1 MVTWQARIKAL
12 RAAGMALSEIGAKV
26 GLATSSVSDIAR
38 GVTKEPGGDAAL
50 KLDALYRE
58 KARASRRTAA

>member
-1 MVTWQARIKAL
+1 
-12 RAAGMALSEIGAKV
+12 MALSEIGAKV